1 MAVLGSI
8 LKDYIVPVTS
18 IIALILS
25 QLPPLKTFF
34 KRRKPVV
41 TVGKFI
47 ALSHYIGLPEVQLYI
62 SISNDSYSNLRVRS
76 IDIELTKLGQEKLKL
91 PAFSVFEHISGNTQR
106 GFAPFTLKSDTE
118 WSHNIKFYLPFSG
131 SDEQKHK
138 KIYYALKS
146 DINQKLMENEA
157 RPAHEKLAL
166 VEADNDLVTELKGI
180 YASKKYWENA
190 DYKLK
195 LRIGT
200 DASSTTYEN
209 EYDFFLSPPDI
220 EFFDSL
226 VERYKYGNTILVTE
240 SQAFTNAV
248 LRNKT

>member
-25 QLPPLKTFF
+25 QLPPLKTFL

-41 TVGKFI
+41 TVGRFI

-62 SISNDSYSNLRVRS
+62 SISNDSYSNLKVRS

-91 PAFSVFEHISGNTQR
+91 PAFSVFEHLSGNIQR

-118 WSHNIKFYLPFSG
+118 WSHTIRFYLPFSG
-131 SDEQKHK
+131 SDEQRSK
-138 KIYYALKS
+138 KIFYALKD
-146 DINQKLMENEA
+146 DINQKLLENEA
-157 RPAHEKLAL
+157 RPSNEKLKL
-166 VEADNDLVTELKGI
+166 VEADDSLVTELKDI
-180 YASKKYWENA
+180 YTSKKYWENA

-200 DASSTTYEN
+200 DSATTTYEN
-209 EYDFFLSPPDI
+209 EYNFFLSPPDI
-220 EFFDSL
+220 DFFDGL
-226 VERYKYGNTILVTE
+226 VERYKYGNTILAAE
-240 SQAFTNAV
+240 PQAFTNAV